1 MKRNEYTTLDQLPI
15 FLNADQVSEVLGISR
30 AKAYQLMHTEAFPK
44 IQIGKRMVVRKEHF
58 IAWIDKESGI
68 NSPNNSTNF

>member
-1 MKRNEYTTLDQLPI
+1 MKRNEYTTLEQLPV
-15 FLNADQVSEVLGISR
+15 FLNADQVAEVLGISR
-30 AKAYQLMHTEAFPK
+30 AKAYQLMHAEAFPK

-68 NSPNNSTNF
+68 LGEK